1 MGIDCEKLLNKI
13 DDSISEDVLFKKYSK
28 EELLIGLINFYYP
41 DQKYL
46 NDKMEAFRDNK
57 INISD
62 FRIIIKFIYK
72 YAKNNEVNKELKDVS
87 YYGIK
92 EFNEFIHN
100 NYVYVRNFLAR
111 CIVKERKI
119 EYDSKQNIYFE
130 PDAKAFRDY
139 ERISDDESIT
149 NEILYQI
156 YRLANYETN
165 SNKLLRLAKD
175 QFLLD
180 LYKKLVDIN
189 KGISEFKDFK
199 YKIKSF
205 SYEDIIKFSAATQ
218 YLAILT
224 FRSKETNFALDDLV
238 TFYKIVTKLDESL
251 IKELIH
257 AITYNEKFQ
266 NDKFTL
272 F

>member
-1 MGIDCEKLLNKI
+1 MEDIMGIDCEKLLNKI

-46 NDKMEAFRDNK
+46 NDKMEAFINNR

-87 YYGIK
+87 YYEIK

-119 EYDSKQNIYFE
+119 EYDSK
-130 PDAKAFRDY
+130 P
-139 ERISDDESIT
+139 
-149 NEILYQI
+149 
-156 YRLANYETN
+156 
-165 SNKLLRLAKD
+165 
-175 QFLLD
+175 
-180 LYKKLVDIN
+180 
-189 KGISEFKDFK
+189 
-199 YKIKSF
+199 
-205 SYEDIIKFSAATQ
+205 Q
-218 YLAILT
+218 YLAILI

-238 TFYKIVTKLDESL
+238 TFYKIVTKLHESL

-257 AITYNEKFQ
+257 AITYNEEFQ

-272 F
+272 FQPLFFINGRYYIPTLVIIFFLLSFKNIKYFI